1 MDRISDS
8 DSEDAGSIPAGATT
22 GYFAYIV
29 KSLGSDYLYKGHC
42 QNLEQRLKQHNQGLT
57 RSLRPYLPVVLV
69 YFEEFPTLPEAI
81 AREKYF
87 KSAAGRRFLKA
98 KLAPYFNARPTEH

>member
-8 DSEDAGSIPAGATT
+8 DSEDAGSIPAGATN

-29 KSLGSDYLYKGHC
+29 KSRDSDYLYKGHC
-42 QNLEQRLKQHNQGLT
+42 QNLDLRIKQHNQGMT
-57 RSLRPYLPVVLV
+57 ESLRPYLPVTLI
-69 YFEEFPTLPEAI
+69 YFEEFSTLREAI
-81 AREKYF
+81 SREKFF
-87 KSAAGRRFLKA
+87 KSAAGRRFLKS